1 MIFWSSFEQGAS
13 SLVIFAR
20 DHIQRE
26 LQGDSAMLY
35 NIFNALL
42 TLIPL
47 LLISGVLFLLIK
59 KTYKKKYSRPVIVL
73 LVVL

>member
-42 TLIPL
+42 TLNSAIAHQRRVVPL
-47 LLISGVLFLLIK
+47 NQEDLQ
-59 KTYKKKYSRPVIVL
+59 KKYSL
-73 LVVL
+73 Q